1 MRAGLNRASSDPQPD
16 AVQWR
21 MLCAIVRDAVVA
33 ASTYGSETVVF
44 HGHRVAARRVEIGN
58 SAAIEVT
65 LSLPPSAASSHPT
78 AVRTEVA
85 LPFEAG
91 TASVIAWRCACGR
104 AVFAEVPSAG

>member
-1 MRAGLNRASSDPQPD
+1 MPSDSQLD

-21 MLCAIVRDAVVA
+21 MLCAIARDAVVA
-33 ASTYGSETVVF
+33 ASTYGSETVAF
-44 HGHRVAARRVEIGN
+44 HGYRVAARRVEIGN

-65 LSLPPSAASSHPT
+65 LSLPPSAASGHPT

-85 LPFEAG
+85 SPVEAG

-104 AVFAEVPSAG
+104 VVCAEVPSAG